1 MMKKLPIYTTI
12 VLVSFFTLFSCE
24 EVLFEEDLTDK
35 TIALIAPADSTTV
48 RNSSITFSWEPVLL
62 ATNYQLQVAQPDFE
76 NASQVVLDTT
86 VTTTSF
92 TASLLK
98 NQYQW
103 RVRAQ
108 NSGSFTPYTSA
119 RFTVLESE
127 DFSSSVVVLISPQN
141 NEITSD
147 ATVELQWQ
155 SITDATVYRV
165 QLLDA
170 TNQVIEEE
178 TTTTTSISFTF
189 PEGVTKW
196 QVRAENNT
204 QSTLYATR
212 TLTLDSNAPNKPV
225 ATAPANDATLNDIA
239 VTFSW
244 TRVAVEGTTEVDS
257 IYVYKDVALTELV
270 TKDQVTSPTE
280 ISLEAATTYYWFLK
294 AFDQAGNESDPSD
307 VSRFSIN

>member
-1 MMKKLPIYTTI
+1 MKKLSIYTAI
-12 VLVSFFTLFSCE
+12 LLVSFFTLFSCE
-24 EVLFEEDLTDK
+24 EVLLEEDLTDK
-35 TIALIAPADSTTV
+35 TIALIAPADSTIV
-48 RNSSITFSWEPVLL
+48 RNTSITFSWEPVLL

-92 TASLLK
+92 TTSLLK

-108 NSGSFTPYTSA
+108 NSGSSTPYTFA
-119 RFTVLESE
+119 RFSVLESE
-127 DFSSSVVVLISPQN
+127 DFSSSEVILISPQD
-141 NEITSD
+141 NEITNSG
-147 ATVELQWQ
+147 TIELQWQ

-178 TTTTTSISFTF
+178 TTTTTSISFVF

-204 QSTLYATR
+204 QSTLFTTR
-212 TLTLDSNAPNKPV
+212 TLTIDSNAPNKPV
-225 ATAPANDATLNDIA
+225 ATAPASDATLNDTA
-239 VTFSW
+239 VSFSW
-244 TRVAVEGTTEVDS
+244 TREAVAGTTEIDS

-280 ISLEAATTYYWFLK
+280 ITLEASTTYYWFLK